1 MAKAKE
7 VKAEATE
14 NVADA
19 VVAEAA
25 TEAKEEKPAKA
36 KKATKAAK
44 TEETSAE
51 EKAEKRPAAKKKSN
65 HKWYVLQARSN
76 YEKRVQ
82 ASIREQ
88 VMMQGLEKDV
98 EEVLIPMEEV
108 IEVKKG
114 QKKRSEKK
122 FFPGYVLV
130 KANLT
135 DKVWHLLKTTTHVIA
150 FVGSTNGQRPL
161 PISEK
166 EAAHMLHQME
176 AGVEKPRSLVTYEVG
191 EEVRVVDGPFNT
203 FQGIVEEVDEEKN
216 RLKVSVSIFGRAT
229 PIDLDFVQVEKA

>member
-7 VKAEATE
+7 TKA
-14 NVADA
+14 
-19 VVAEAA
+19 
-25 TEAKEEKPAKA
+25 
-36 KKATKAAK
+36 AAK
-44 TEETSAE
+44 TEEAVVEATAETTAE
-51 EKAEKRPAAKKKSN
+51 ETAEKAPAKKKSK

-88 VMMQGLEKDV
+88 VMMQGLEKEV
-98 EEVLIPMEEV
+98 EEVLIPVEEV

-114 QKKRSEKK
+114 VKKRSEKK

-130 KANLT
+130 KAVMS
-135 DKVWHLLKTTTHVIA
+135 DRVWHMLKNINHVIA
-150 FVGSTNGQRPL
+150 FVGVSGGQKPL

-176 AGVEKPRSLVTYEVG
+176 SGVEKPRSLVTYEVG
-191 EEVRVVDGPFNT
+191 EDVRVVDGPFDS
-203 FQGIVEEVDEEKN
+203 FQGVVEEVDEDKN